1 MTCEEDLFLGFDL
14 STQQLKIIVTDASL
28 NHLNT
33 YNVEFDAV
41 YAEKYKIEKGVR
53 SNDRTGEIV
62 SPVLM
67 WLDAIDH
74 VFDEMKRDNFSFD
87 QVKGISG
94 SGQQHGSVY
103 WSKQAHGL
111 LKNLDSRRSLADQ
124 LDNALASKTSP
135 NWQDHSTGKEIE
147 IFESVAGGADNLAEI
162 TGSRAHYRF
171 TGLQIRKL
179 ATRSTDSH
187 KIYENTDRISLVSS
201 FVASVLLGHVTNIE
215 EADACGMNIYDVA
228 KSSYN
233 DELLALAAGV
243 HPKVDTASSEETK
256 EGIASLKLKLGEIL
270 PVSPKSAGSISPYF
284 VEKYGFNPDTKIYP
298 FTGDNLATIISL
310 PLFKEDCLVSLGTS
324 TTVLIITK
332 NYNPSSQ
339 YHLFKHPT
347 MPGYY
352 MGMICYC
359 NGSLSREKVRN
370 ELNKKHGEESKDP
383 WAKFNTLLDESSTF
397 DNKLGVYFSL
407 GEIVPNASAQ
417 VKRCQLDD
425 KGKLVEVDEWDVEN
439 DVSSIVESQTLS
451 CRLRSGPML
460 TNSADADEDDAA
472 AKKEDP
478 HLTKTYEGLIDKFGD
493 LYTDGKKQTFKSL
506 TARPHKVYYVGGGS
520 NNQSIISKMGSILG
534 AKDGNYKVEI
544 SNACALGGSYKA
556 SWSYECEKATDGK
569 LIGYDSYIESKFDF
583 KNIDKFQVDD
593 HWEDYFT
600 GLGMLASMEA
610 DLKHD

>member
-1 MTCEEDLFLGFDL
+1 MPCEQDLFLGFDL

-33 YNVEFDAV
+33 YTVEFDAV
-41 YAEKYKIEKGVR
+41 YAEKYEIRKGVR
-53 SNDRTGEIV
+53 SNESTGEIV

-67 WLDAIDH
+67 WLDAMDH
-74 VFDEMKRDNFSFD
+74 VFTEMKRDNFPFER
-87 QVKGISG
+87 VKGISG
-94 SGQQHGSVY
+94 SGQQHGSIY

-111 LKNLDSRRSLADQ
+111 LKNLDAGRSLSEQ
-124 LDNALASKTSP
+124 LDDALALKTSP

-147 IFESVAGGADNLAEI
+147 IFESVTGGPDKLAEI

-179 ATRSTDSH
+179 ATRNNDSH
-187 KIYENTDRISLVSS
+187 NTYEKTDRISLVSS

-215 EADACGMNIYDVA
+215 EADACGMNVYDIV
-228 KSSYN
+228 KSSYD

-243 HPKVDTASSEETK
+243 HSKVDNATPEETK
-256 EGIASLKLKLGEIL
+256 KGVAALKLKLGEIL
-270 PVSPKSAGSISPYF
+270 PVSYKNAGTISSYF
-284 VEKYGFNPDTKIYP
+284 VDKYGFSPETKIYS

-332 NYNPSSQ
+332 NYNASSQ

-370 ELNKKHGEESKDP
+370 ELNEKLGEKGDDP
-383 WAKFNTLLDESSTF
+383 WTNFNSLLDNSSSF
-397 DNKLGVYFSL
+397 NNKLGVYFSL

-417 VKRCQLDD
+417 VKRCQLNDE
-425 KGKLVEVDEWDVEN
+425 GKLVNVEKWDVEN

-460 TNSADADEDDAA
+460 TNSADAEEDVAA

-478 HLTKTYEGLIDKFGD
+478 HLTKTYEALVEKFGD
-493 LYTDGKKQTFKSL
+493 LYTDGKKQTYQSL

-534 AKDGNYKVEI
+534 AKDGNFKVEI

-556 SWSYECEKATDGK
+556 SWSYRSEQEDGAW
-569 LIGYDSYIESKFDF
+569 IDYDKYIESKFDF
-583 KNIDKFQVDD
+583 KNIDKFEVND

-600 GLGMLASMEA
+600 GLGMLATMEA